1 MPAYI
6 TTPLTE
12 NRNMAGS
19 LKSTSLVIAL
29 FVALFFVSSNSYAE
43 EDVQTIDLNAANA
56 LTLIEIETISI
67 SLASAIVR
75 YREQHGPFNTAQDL
89 LSVPGVTEDSIKN
102 LQFEND
108 GKGGLIAT
116 MAETE
121 YTDNNM
127 ELPNY

>member
-6 TTPLTE
+6 TTPLAE
-12 NRNMAGS
+12 NTNMAGS
-19 LKSTSLVIAL
+19 LKITSLVIAL
-29 FVALFFVSSNSYAE
+29 LVALFFVSSKTYAN

-75 YREQHGPFNTAQDL
+75 YREQHGPFNTAEDL